1 MQINHSSNPT
11 LRAFEKPAEWSALGG
26 VRGGTNAEAMARPAT
41 MTLGG
46 TIAKT
51 AYLVALCAISAIL
64 TWTAMTRGLFGFEVS
79 PILALAGGGI
89 GGFVLA
95 IVMFFSQKSAT
106 FLATPYAVCEG
117 AFLSGF
123 SLIVAAQISQGS
135 EAGVSSEA
143 MGMIFQAVLLTFAI
157 AAGMLIAYGSG
168 LVKGG
173 KVFTGIFMT
182 GFFGLIGYIAVLFIG
197 NGLFG
202 ANIPNLYSSNSP
214 IGIGFTAI
222 CLVLASMMLVL
233 DFRLIESGVKAGAPK
248 YMEWYGGYAVLATL
262 VWIYI
267 EVLRLLMKLRSS
279 D

>member
-1 MQINHSSNPT
+1 MPGLSGTHAEMQS
-11 LRAFEKPAEWSALGG
+11 
-26 VRGGTNAEAMARPAT
+26 RPAT

-51 AYLVALCAISAIL
+51 AYLVALCAITAIL
-64 TWTAMTRGLFGFEVS
+64 TWTAMTGGLFGFSVS
-79 PILALAGGGI
+79 PFLALAGGGI

-95 IVMFFSQKSAT
+95 LVMFFSQKSAT
-106 FLATPYAVCEG
+106 FLATPYAVCQG

-123 SLIVAAQISQGS
+123 SLIVAAQIAQGTDP
-135 EAGVSSEA
+135 AANAQATGI
-143 MGMIFQAVLLTFAI
+143 IFQAVLLTFTI

-173 KVFTGIFMT
+173 KVFTGIVMT
-182 GFFGLIGYIAVLFIG
+182 GVFGLMGYVAVLWIG

-202 ANIPNLYSSNSP
+202 ANIPNLYSSSSP
-214 IGIGFTAI
+214 LGIGFTVV
-222 CLVLASMMLVL
+222 CLIIASMMLVL
-233 DFRLIESGVKAGAPK
+233 DFRFIESGVRAGAPK

-267 EVLRLLMKLRSS
+267 EVLRLLMKLRSN